1 MEREIA
7 IDGSGRIV
15 IPRDLRLR
23 HRLVAGSRLIVVDD
37 EDRLVLIPRQQLPTT
52 VEKDGLLV
60 FQGQLPEEHA
70 DDRAVR
76 DERLRRISGL
86 P

>member
-1 MEREIA
+1 MERKIA

-15 IPRDLRLR
+15 IPIDLRLR
-23 HRLVAGSRLIVVDD
+23 HRLVPGSRLIVVDD
-37 EDRLVLIPRQQLPTT
+37 GDRLVLIPRQQLPTT

-60 FQGQLPEEHA
+60 FQGQLPEELA
-70 DDRAVR
+70 DHRAVR
-76 DERLRRISGL
+76 DDRLSRLARL

>member
-1 MEREIA
+1 MELEIA

-23 HRLVAGSRLIVVDD
+23 HRLVAGSRLIVVDE
-37 EDRLVLIPRQQLPTT
+37 EDRLILIPRQQLPTT
-52 VEKDGLLV
+52 VERDGLLV
-60 FQGQLPEEHA
+60 FQGQLSEELA
-70 DDRAVR
+70 DHRAVR
-76 DERLRRISGL
+76 DDRLSRLARL